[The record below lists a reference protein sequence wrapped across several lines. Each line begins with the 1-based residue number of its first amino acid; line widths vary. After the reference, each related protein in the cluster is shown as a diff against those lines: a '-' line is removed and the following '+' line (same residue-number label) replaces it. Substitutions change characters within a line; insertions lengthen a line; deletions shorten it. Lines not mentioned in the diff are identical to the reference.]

1 MQSRM
6 DNPETLATLD
16 TQDTG
21 RRQSQ
26 HKTQDEDNHNTK
38 HRTTTITTQ
47 NTGRRQSQ
55 HKTQD
60 EDNHNTRHRTTNITT
75 QDTGRRQSQHK
86 TQDEDN
92 HNTRHRTKTITTQH
106 RKQQTISNMDPTK
119 TRDQPWCSQKV
130 ISFSYIHLYSQVR
143 WRSCWW

>member
-1 MQSRM
+1 MNKCNGQSRM
-6 DNPETLATLD
+6 NNPETLATLD
-16 TQDTG
+16 
-21 RRQSQ
+21 
-26 HKTQDEDNHNTK
+26 
-38 HRTTTITTQ
+38 
-47 NTGRRQSQ
+47 
-55 HKTQD
+55 
-60 EDNHNTRHRTTNITT
+60 T

-106 RKQQTISNMDPTK
+106 RKQQTISNTDPTK

-143 WRSCWW
+143 